1 LVATTVLE
9 LGELVKRF
17 WLLMCVVGTVV
28 PYAVF
33 IPWLLENGLNVPLLI
48 QQASTPIAAFA
59 WLDVVISAILM
70 LVLSARQ
77 ISRGSMKHWLV
88 VAFTLS
94 VGVSLGLPLYLYF
107 SDGDITE
114 LTAQESRTFTSR

>member
-1 LVATTVLE
+1 
-9 LGELVKRF
+9 
-17 WLLMCVVGTVV
+17 MCVVGTVV

-33 IPWLLENGLNVPLLI
+33 VPWLLENGLNVPSLI

-77 ISRGSMKHWLV
+77 IARGSKKHWLV
-88 VAFTLS
+88 VACTCT
-94 VGVSLGLPLYLYF
+94 VGVSLGLPLYLYL
-107 SDGDITE
+107 GDADS
-114 LTAQESRTFTSR
+114 AQLVAPEGHT